1 MKNQFATQIRAF
13 RKERGLTQE
22 RIAEVFDV
30 TSGSVHKWEAGL
42 STPDVGLL
50 MEIADFFDTSLDTL
64 MGFDMRDNRV
74 NELAKRLRYMIDNKD
89 LSGMKEAE
97 MALLK
102 YPHSIEIVYESACMY
117 LAFAT
122 LFKDNRKYF
131 SRSVELFKTAIRLLP
146 QNTNP
151 KINDTVIYGGLAKAY
166 TGLGETENCIE
177 ILKSRNAGGT
187 YNSILGNTLASV
199 GRYVEADI
207 YLSYSIID
215 LIGKSINFVIGKWL
229 VYLHT
234 GKIREAKDVLLFGLQ
249 LNDHFRSGDHTI
261 LLDKTDCLYL
271 TGLAETELKLGNRKE
286 AQKYLKKALEKAKE
300 FDLAPDYDARN
311 LRFCS
316 INESCTTYDTTGDKT
331 AIESIEYVLDF
342 LKDKELEKLWKS
354 TIK

>member
-1 MKNQFATQIRAF
+1 MENKFATRIRAF

-30 TSGSVHKWEAGL
+30 TVGAVHKWEAGL

-74 NELAKRLRYMIDNKD
+74 NELAKRLRHMIDTKD

-102 YPHSIEIVYESACMY
+102 YPHSIEIVYESASMY

-122 LFKDNRKYF
+122 LFKDNKKYF
-131 SRSVELFKTAIRLLP
+131 SRSVELFKTAVQLLP

-151 KINDTVIYGGLAKAY
+151 KISDTLIYGGLANAY
-166 TGLGETENCIE
+166 TGLGEIDNCIE
-177 ILKSRNAGGT
+177 ILKTRNAGGT

-207 YLSYSIID
+207 YLSYSI
-215 LIGKSINFVIGKWL
+215 LNLLGKSINFVIGKAL
-229 VYLHT
+229 VYLHS
-234 GKIREAKDVLLFGLQ
+234 GKIQEAKDILLVGLQ
-249 LNDHFRSGDHTI
+249 MNDHFRSGDHTI
-261 LLDKTDCLYL
+261 FLDKTDCLFL
-271 TGLAETELKLGNRKE
+271 TGLAEAEIKLGNKKE
-286 AQKYLKKALEKAKE
+286 AQKYLKKALQKAEE
-300 FDLAPDYDARN
+300 FDRAPDYDARN

-316 INESCTTYDTTGDKT
+316 INESCTMYDTTGDKT
-331 AIESIEYVLDF
+331 AIESIEYVLGF
-342 LKDKELEKLWKS
+342 LKDKDLEKLWKS